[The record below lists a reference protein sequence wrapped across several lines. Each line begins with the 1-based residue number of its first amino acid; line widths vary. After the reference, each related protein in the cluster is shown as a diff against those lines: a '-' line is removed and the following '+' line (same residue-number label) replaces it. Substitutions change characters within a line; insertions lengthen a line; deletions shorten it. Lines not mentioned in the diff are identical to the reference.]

1 MLSLSQL
8 TPVAYLADGEILCIK
23 CGDKAGL
30 PISAQIIE
38 YSLDSDFAEDGC
50 WCGECGKELV
60 EPYVEDEPEE
70 YAGNPTILD
79 SVEQSQALVDAQ
91 QGEPLLQGVCKDCG
105 NGTLN
110 NELNP
115 AFTFG
120 DDDRPFCSKC
130 GSTHLD
136 LL

>member
-8 TPVAYLADGEILCIK
+8 TPVAYITDGEILCIK

-30 PISAQIIE
+30 PISDQIIE

-70 YAGNPTILD
+70 DTQAPLRRPPWSTSGQCCSPTH
-79 SVEQSQALVDAQ
+79 
-91 QGEPLLQGVCKDCG
+91 
-105 NGTLN
+105 
-110 NELNP
+110 
-115 AFTFG
+115 
-120 DDDRPFCSKC
+120 
-130 GSTHLD
+130 STRTTSR
-136 LL
+136 